1 MKISLNWLKEFLG
14 NIKDNDQLIANLT
27 SMGLEV
33 DSVTK
38 LKKDSVIDIDMTP
51 NRADCLSV
59 MGIARDLS
67 AIYKKKLSMPK
78 TAKLSNKTKSH
89 VKGVNKRIST
99 AYSILVIED
108 FDNSLAT
115 PKYIV
120 DRLELCGI
128 SQINF
133 IVDILNYVMLEI
145 GQPMH
150 VFDKDKLNGDLDV
163 RFAKKGEKINALDG
177 NEYILSVDIPVIS
190 DNDGPQAIAGVIGSN
205 NSSVDTDTSSIII
218 ESAFFTQNLIRKSA
232 KKFRLQTESSYR
244 FERGV
249 DPCLNNRALGRVI
262 DIVNQYSKIKKH
274 AYNSVISKPISQH
287 LGKHIKMDISHF
299 ERILGDKIP
308 NKFIINTLSYLG
320 FNPNMI
326 KNKLQVSVPS
336 HRFDISI
343 AEDIIEEVARVYGY
357 NDFSEIPLPPINL
370 STNNILRNSTNIFL
384 DLLSSRGYSEVIT
397 FSFLPKDSQKLFLSD
412 KSKIDVLNP
421 ISEDKS
427 EMRANMINGLLK
439 TAKYNI
445 SRQNSDIKIFEIGK
459 TYKKHKDKS
468 ISEENVLAGI
478 VSGVN
483 YSRNL
488 KQLQR
493 KLDFYDLKGDLMSV
507 FPNLSF
513 NESENTSYLS
523 NSCQATIVQDKKAVG
538 LCGEPSLSLYRQFGI
553 KNKIFYFE
561 IYIDLLKLNQ
571 KVTYKPISIY
581 PKIFRDLTLLVNNK
595 VSCDDIINSIQRKSF
610 NYMINSRISDIFY
623 NEKDFGNDR
632 KSMTLELAFQD
643 NSRTLQDE
651 DVNEQISKII
661 GFLEKEF
668 NAVIRK

>member
-14 NIKDNDQLIANLT
+14 NIKNNDQLIARLT

-38 LKKDSVIDIDMTP
+38 FKKDSVIDIDMTP

-67 AIYKKKLSMPK
+67 PIYKKKVSMPK
-78 TAKLSNKTKSH
+78 VAKLSTKTKSYI
-89 VKGVNKRIST
+89 KGVNKKIST

-108 FDNSLAT
+108 FDNSLVT
-115 PKYIV
+115 PKNIS

-133 IVDILNYVMLEI
+133 IVDVLNYVMLEI

-150 VFDKDKLNGDLDV
+150 VFDKDKLNGALDV
-163 RFAKKGEKINALDG
+163 RFAKKGEKINTLDG
-177 NEYILSVDIPVIS
+177 NEYILSTDIPVIS
-190 DNDGPQAIAGVIGSN
+190 DNNGPQAIAGVIGSN
-205 NSSVDTDTSSIII
+205 NSSVGGDTRSIII
-218 ESAFFTQNLIRKSA
+218 ESAFFNQNLIRKSA

-249 DPCLNNRALGRVI
+249 DPNLNDLALGRVI
-262 DIVNQYSKIKKH
+262 DVVSQYSKIKKH
-274 AYNSVISKPISQH
+274 TYNSVVTKPASPH
-287 LGKHIKMDISHF
+287 LNKYIKMDISDF
-299 ERILGDKIP
+299 ERILGEKIP
-308 NKFIINTLSYLG
+308 NKFIIDTLSYLG
-320 FNPNMI
+320 FNPVMV
-326 KNKLQVSVPS
+326 KNKLKVSVPS

-343 AEDIIEEVARVYGY
+343 PEDIIEEVARVYGY
-357 NDFSEIPLPPINL
+357 NNFSEIPLPPTNL
-370 STNNILRNSTNIFL
+370 SINNIPRNNTNIFL
-384 DLLSSRGYSEVIT
+384 DLLSSRGYLEVIT
-397 FSFLPKDSQKLFLSD
+397 FSFLPKESQELFLSN

-427 EMRANMINGLLK
+427 EMRVSMMNGLLK

-478 VSGVN
+478 ISGAN
-483 YSRNL
+483 YSHNL
-488 KQLQR
+488 KQLQ
-493 KLDFYDLKGDLMSV
+493 KTIDFHDLKGDLMSI
-507 FPNLSF
+507 FPNLF
-513 NESENTSYLS
+513 FKESKNTSYLS
-523 NSCQATIVQDKKAVG
+523 NSCQAVIAQGKKTVG
-538 LCGEPSLSLYRQFGI
+538 LCGEPSLSLYKQFGI

-561 IYIDLLKLNQ
+561 IYIDLVKLNQ
-571 KVTYKPISIY
+571 KFTYKPISVY
-581 PKIFRDLTLLVNNK
+581 PKIFRDLTLLVNNNI
-595 VSCDDIINSIQRKSF
+595 SCDDIINSIQRKSF
-610 NYMINSRISDIFY
+610 NYMINIRISDIFY
-623 NEKDFGNDR
+623 SKKDFGNDR
-632 KSMTLELAFQD
+632 KSMTIELVFQD
-643 NSRTLQDE
+643 SSRTLHDD
-651 DVNEQISKII
+651 DVNGQISEII

-668 NAVIRK
+668 NAVIRN